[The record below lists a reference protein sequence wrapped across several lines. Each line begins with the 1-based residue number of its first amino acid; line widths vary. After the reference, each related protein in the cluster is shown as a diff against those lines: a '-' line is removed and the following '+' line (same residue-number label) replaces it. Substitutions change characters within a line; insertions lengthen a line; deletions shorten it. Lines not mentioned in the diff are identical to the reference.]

1 MDVDY
6 NIAHCIIEKIGVGKV
21 VRASAGYQ
29 WLLVISCWLIVQA

>member
-21 VRASAGYQ
+21 VRRDKHQ
-29 WLLVISCWLIVQA
+29 DQAD